1 MSSSLR
7 EGSCFQLEK
16 EIGRRR
22 GLNHLFVVGQ
32 PAGAQ
37 SSSSS
42 LPGSDYSARNASIG
56 LIEAARCA
64 GR

>member
-1 MSSSLR
+1 MSSLLR

-22 GLNHLFVVGQ
+22 GLNHLFVVSP
-32 PAGAQ
+32 PAEAQ
-37 SSSSS
+37 SSSFS
-42 LPGSDYSARNASIG
+42 LPGSRYSARNASIG
-56 LIEAARCA
+56 LMEAARRA